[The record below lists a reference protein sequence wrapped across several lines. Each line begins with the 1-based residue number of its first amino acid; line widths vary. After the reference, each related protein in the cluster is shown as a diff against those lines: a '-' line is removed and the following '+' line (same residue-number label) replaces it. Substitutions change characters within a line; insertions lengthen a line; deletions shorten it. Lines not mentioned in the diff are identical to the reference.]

1 MKRGS
6 VAACAALAAAV
17 AVCGL
22 RALPYP
28 FVYDDVTHVADNP
41 HIRTL
46 ARPLRFFLDP
56 STVAVTPTP
65 ATEIYRP
72 LATLSHALTFAVFGP
87 GPHGFRLVNLL
98 LHAVNAMLL
107 LFLVRAML
115 STASPE
121 NAGIAAP
128 ADAFPWAAF
137 LAAAAWAVHPVNVES
152 VTWIVGRSN
161 ILCGLFFLAALLC
174 RTRGEKEAMGRGWWR
189 AAALAAFALALLAK
203 EQAIVLPL
211 ILVACDAT
219 LAIPGRRRTGGR
231 GYAAFFKVAGC
242 YLILR
247 LLLVGRMTQRGGW
260 GGGVGEHLAFQ
271 LIGFA
276 TYLRLLVLPFGL
288 RLDYVFYPP
297 FGKGA
302 GWFIL
307 SAAAGA
313 LYLVLL
319 LRALRRRS
327 PYALG
332 LSWIPIALLP
342 VLNILPIKAVANERF
357 LYLPAMGLSFLI
369 AWLLAQRPGG
379 GRARLAASAAVVCL
393 GLLSARRVGDWK
405 SEFTLWRDSA
415 QKEPRSF
422 IAQVNYG
429 KACNDEGR
437 SGLAVEAATAAL
449 RLTPTCEEARGA
461 ALHIR
466 AVALMRMGRARAA
479 ERDLRRALEID
490 DALYLRAA
498 LAHLLAAEGRGIEAA
513 EGLQDAAPRPAP
525 PHGRPP
531 RGMADRESGAS
542 ESGPGM
548 GPPYPPPPEGTA
560 TRSPRGAASS

>member
-56 STVAVTPTP
+56 ATVAVTPTP
-65 ATEIYRP
+65 AREIYRP
-72 LATLSHALTFAVFGP
+72 LATLSHALTLAVFGP
-87 GPHGFRLVNLL
+87 GPHGFRLVNLF

-107 LFLVRAML
+107 LFLVQAL
-115 STASPE
+115 LPASSPE
-121 NAGIAAP
+121 GGGIPVP

-137 LAAAAWAVHPVNVES
+137 LAAFAWAVHPVNVES

-174 RTRGEKEAMGRGWWR
+174 RTRGEEAAAGRGWWR

-211 ILVACDAT
+211 ILVACDAA
-219 LAIPGRRRTGGR
+219 LAPPGRRRTGGR

-260 GGGVGEHLAFQ
+260 GGGVGEHVAFQ

-288 RLDYVFYPP
+288 RLDYVFDTP

-302 GWFIL
+302 GWFVL
-307 SAAAGA
+307 SAAATA

-319 LRALRRRS
+319 LRDLRRHS

-357 LYLPAMGLSFLI
+357 LYLPAMGLSFLL
-369 AWLLAQRPGG
+369 AWRLAPRPGG
-379 GRARLAASAAVVCL
+379 ARARLAASAAVVCL
-393 GLLSARRVGDWK
+393 GLLSARRVGDWE
-405 SEFTLWRDSA
+405 SEFSLWGDSA
-415 QKEPRSF
+415 RKEPRSF
-422 IAQVNYG
+422 IAQVNLG

-437 SGLAVEAATAAL
+437 SELAVEAATAAL
-449 RLTPTCEEARGA
+449 NTTPTCEEARAA
-461 ALHIR
+461 ALQIR
-466 AVALMRMGRARAA
+466 AVALMRLGREGEA

-490 DALYLRAA
+490 DAPYLRAA
-498 LAHLLAAEGRGIEAA
+498 LARLLAAGGRGAEAEELLRRA
-513 EGLQDAAPRPAP
+513 
-525 PHGRPP
+525 
-531 RGMADRESGAS
+531 GA
-542 ESGPGM
+542 GP
-548 GPPYPPPPEGTA
+548 
-560 TRSPRGAASS
+560 